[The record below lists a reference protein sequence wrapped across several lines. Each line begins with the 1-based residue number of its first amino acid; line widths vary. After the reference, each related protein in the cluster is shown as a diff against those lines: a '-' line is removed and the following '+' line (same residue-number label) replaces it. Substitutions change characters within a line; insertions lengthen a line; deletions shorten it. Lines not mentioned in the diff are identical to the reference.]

1 MKLNYTPQ
9 VGLRRRKPDHRRER
23 LAFWAGI
30 AIVAA
35 FELILMAKGWS
46 PPEAFQADE
55 GEASAPRDA
64 ADSVVGQASP
74 LPSRTD

>member
-9 VGLRRRKPDHRRER
+9 VGLRRRKPDQRRER
-23 LAFWAGI
+23 LAFWGGI

-46 PPEAFQADE
+46 PPEASQGAESDV
-55 GEASAPRDA
+55 SAPPDA
-64 ADSVVGQASP
+64 QNSIAGQASP
-74 LPSRTD
+74 LPSRAD